1 MGSDWSLEELLNSRY
16 RGYQAVCAAHDANYC
31 AGTMKA
37 ELPPVLFEFK
47 QYSEFRG
54 PYYEVKCWNPSDS
67 YYTQAGW
74 LAFSTGN
81 CWCYEPVSTDDDV
94 LTADELREIADKI
107 DELNTQLIKERTWL
121 DRLFNM

>member
-16 RGYQAVCAAHDANYC
+16 RDYQ
-31 AGTMKA
+31 A

-47 QYSEFRG
+47 QYSELGG
-54 PYYEVKCWNPSDS
+54 PYYEVKCWNLYEE
-67 YYTQAGW
+67 YYIHAGW

-81 CWCYEPVSTDDDV
+81 RWCYEPVSADDDV
-94 LTADELREIADKI
+94 LTADELREIADKL
-107 DELNTQLIKERTWL
+107 DELNTKLLKERTWL